1 MSRWLLYVGA
11 MTCFFTRKGHTWGG
25 WALKKKKKGLRLVL
39 DSGGGRE
46 PLKVFQP
53 DVYFRMI
60 VLVEGIGQAG
70 EDRERPVVAW
80 SSVMWLATSSR
91 GELMTDG
98 TGMGWWPRRWKE
110 VFQIAYTRQLVG
122 ETER

>member
-1 MSRWLLYVGA
+1 M
-11 MTCFFTRKGHTWGG
+11 
-25 WALKKKKKGLRLVL
+25 
-39 DSGGGRE
+39 
-46 PLKVFQP
+46 KVFQQ

-70 EDRERPVVAW
+70 ESRERPVVAR

-91 GELMTDG
+91 GELMMDG

-110 VFQIAYTRQLVG
+110 VFQISYTRQLVG